1 MKHTRCNLC
10 SADNYRTDRHA
21 VQVNYGD
28 LFPLYARKLF
38 DTGWRLNYVKESA
51 ARDVHRECA

>member
-1 MKHTRCNLC
+1 
-10 SADNYRTDRHA
+10 